1 VTASDRPGG
10 RILVV
15 DDDALSRRLL
25 RRAAEGEGYEVEEA
39 QDGARALKLLAAD
52 PNVDVVLLDVE
63 MPELDGEATLSRIK
77 GDDALHHLPVIMVS
91 GVEDLETV
99 VRCIEAGA
107 TDYLPK
113 PFDPAILRA
122 RLKTSLAEKRLRDLE
137 REYLEQVGHVI
148 SAAVALEA
156 DEYDPAALTTV
167 AAREDALGQLARTFE
182 RMASEVRAREE
193 RLRER
198 VRELT
203 IEIDEARQARKV
215 AEITDTDYFKGLRS
229 QADQLRKI
237 VGEPE
242 GPRDGPDAP

>member
-1 VTASDRPGG
+1 MTPTSAG
-10 RILVV
+10 RILIV

-25 RRAAEGEGYEVEEA
+25 GRAAESDGYEVGEA
-39 QDGARALKLLAAD
+39 PDGARALELLAAGPD
-52 PNVDVVLLDVE
+52 VDVVLLDVE
-63 MPELDGEATLSRIK
+63 MPALDGEATLARIK
-77 GDDALHHLPVIMVS
+77 GDDALRHLPVIMVS

-113 PFDPAILRA
+113 PFDAAILRA

-137 REYLEQVGHVI
+137 REYLEEVGHVI

-156 DEYDPAALTTV
+156 DEYDPATLTAV
-167 AAREDALGQLARTFE
+167 AAREDALGLLARTFE
-182 RMASEVRAREE
+182 KMASEVRARED

-203 IEIDEARQARKV
+203 IEIDEQRQARKV

-229 QADQLRKI
+229 QADELRRI
-237 VGEPE
+237 VAKPDD
-242 GPRDGPDAP
+242 DGGGGGG

>member
-1 VTASDRPGG
+1 MTASDRTAG
-10 RILVV
+10 RILIV
-15 DDDALSRRLL
+15 DDDSLSRRLL
-25 RRAAEGEGYEVEEA
+25 RRAAEDEGYTVEEA
-39 QDGARALKLLAAD
+39 EDGARALVILASE
-52 PNVDVVLLDVE
+52 PNIDVVLLDVE

-77 GDDALHHLPVIMVS
+77 RDEALRHLPVIMVS
-91 GVEDLETV
+91 GVEDLGTV

-113 PFDPAILRA
+113 PFDAAILRA

-156 DEYDPAALTTV
+156 DRFDPATLIGV

-182 RMASEVRAREE
+182 RMASEVLAREE

-215 AEITDTDYFKGLRS
+215 AEITDTDYFKDLRS
-229 QADQLRKI
+229 QADELRRI
-237 VGEPE
+237 VTEPDSE
-242 GPRDGPDAP
+242 GDQGP

>member
-1 VTASDRPGG
+1 MTPTSAG

-15 DDDALSRRLL
+15 DDDAISRRLL

-39 QDGARALKLLAAD
+39 PDGARALELLA
-52 PNVDVVLLDVE
+52 PEPTVDVVLLDVE

-77 GDDALHHLPVIMVS
+77 ADQALRHLPVIMVS

-113 PFDPAILRA
+113 PFDAAILRA

-156 DEYDPAALTTV
+156 NEYDPATLTAV

-182 RMASEVRAREE
+182 KMASEVRAREE

-215 AEITDTDYFKGLRS
+215 AEITDTDYFKGLRN
-229 QADQLRKI
+229 QADELRKI
-237 VGEPE
+237 VAEPDAGGE
-242 GPRDGPDAP
+242 GP